1 VRSRLTHVFRPTVRL
16 RLTLLY
22 GALFFVAAAL
32 MLVLLYALLSR
43 EFRPPA
49 ELGAGG
55 PPTGQLAGA
64 DPNDGNPA
72 PRNRPGGDAVAGNLG
87 PNLSE
92 DDVQRRILEVR
103 RDERAGLL
111 RRVPRLA
118 LVALLVTSLAA
129 LAIGWVVSGRMLR
142 PLRQITQHARLAS
155 ETTLA
160 DRIALQ
166 GPSDELKELADT
178 MDDMLDR
185 LESAFQSQRHFAAQA
200 SHELR
205 TPLAIIGAEAD
216 VALAAPDVTSRE
228 RDLALAVRAAAVR
241 SERLV
246 DGLLALSRSESSMR
260 DRVRLDLADLAGD
273 IAGEQVADAD
283 AAGIRL
289 DLTLDQAV
297 VWGDRALLE
306 RLIGNLLQNAI
317 RYNHPGGW
325 VRLDVRTEAIDGRAV
340 ASVQVENSGPVIPPS
355 GIDALFAPFHR
366 GDSAGRQRMSGH
378 GLGLAIVR
386 SVATA
391 HEGRIEAHPG
401 RDGGLR
407 VRITL
412 PVATPELVL
421 QRRS

>member
-1 VRSRLTHVFRPTVRL
+1 MRSRLTQVVRPTVRL

-22 GALFFVAAAL
+22 GVLFFVVAAL

-43 EFRPPA
+43 EFRPPRSP
-49 ELGAGG
+49 GAGG

-64 DPNDGNPA
+64 GTDDGNA
-72 PRNRPGGDAVAGNLG
+72 AAGSRPGQDAEAGNPG
-87 PNLSE
+87 PNLTE
-92 DDVQRRILEVR
+92 DEVQRRILQVR

-155 ETTLA
+155 ETTLS
-160 DRIALQ
+160 DRIALR

-178 MDDMLDR
+178 MDDMLAR

-216 VALAAPDVTSRE
+216 VALAAPDVTPRE
-228 RDLALAVRAAAVR
+228 RDLALAVRAAAAR

-297 VWGDRALLE
+297 VRGDRALLE

-317 RYNHPGGW
+317 RYNHRGGW
-325 VRLDVRTEAIDGRAV
+325 VRLDVRTEAIEGRAV
-340 ASVQVENSGPVIPPS
+340 ASVRVENSGPVIPPS
-355 GIDALFAPFHR
+355 GIDALFAPFQR
-366 GDSAGRQRMSGH
+366 GDSAARQRMSGH

-401 RDGGLR
+401 HDGGLR